1 MVFGLLKKKML
12 KKSKKS
18 KKKVVKRKTAR
29 KAKRPKK
36 RGTGKRQK
44 RTVIA
49 PKGKKAV
56 LELQLVGEITH
67 YFPHVKAG
75 VLKVSGSELNVGDTL
90 HIKGH
95 TTNFKQKIASMQI
108 EHVSIKRAKKGD
120 EIGLLVK
127 RRVRIGDSVYRI

>member
-1 MVFGLLKKKML
+1 ML

-56 LELQLVGEITH
+56 LELQLVGEITN